1 MISDNELREAA
12 RQYEKALL
20 AALPEPEDCTAV
32 FSPGFERK
40 MKKLIF
46 RTDHPVRFWL
56 FRLIWPLLALLAAG
70 LAVTAMLPAKQAG
83 LPPAHPETEA
93 PTASAE
99 LLSPSAE
106 PAAQTAEPEPEATT
120 EPEPAAVQAI
130 VYRPTWLPE
139 GCGWNREALYDN
151 EGMIV
156 YRTTD
161 GTEAVFHYDLTG
173 AEMEAEGKEVPVR
186 DGTGTL
192 LLDRNK
198 KELNELFWSDE
209 TTGVS
214 FWLSAPFAEED
225 MIRVAES
232 VEAAE

>member
-56 FRLIWPLLALLAAG
+56 FRLIWPLLALLTAG
-70 LAVTAMLPAKQAG
+70 AVTTVMLPAKQAG

-93 PTASAE
+93 PTAPAE
-99 LLSPSAE
+99 LSSPSAG
-106 PAAQTAEPEPEATT
+106 PAVQTAEPEP
-120 EPEPAAVQAI
+120 AAQAI

-156 YRTTD
+156 YRTTG

-173 AEMEAEGKEVPVR
+173 AEMEAEGKEVPVG

-192 LLDRNK
+192 LLGRNK